1 MGEPSNSDDV
11 KKATDNAPGFESGA
25 FEALEND
32 FQEVLQELVGDKSL
46 ERFRNEY
53 DKLHRALKKSHESEK
68 RLIKKCRELNQEI
81 VANAAKV
88 QTALKLSQEDQN
100 TIASLKREIEKA
112 WKMVDAA
119 HEKEGRARETIQQLK
134 HEIQNLSRLVEQG
147 AGLSIGQENTV
158 NELVKVK
165 QDLAKEKEAQAAQ
178 IQSLAKEITQ
188 YLAKLENIE
197 GEVAAAHEEM
207 EALKEVIHQRKLE
220 AEKEGKKD
228 EKLEAEVRTLREA
241 LEAKQQAIKDKVTGL
256 ARTQDGC
263 TKLEILLREERGKTD
278 KNGKE
283 TDALSGKTTKL
294 IRECEEAQHA
304 LQQMVTEGAQR
315 QVELKLCQEEKVR
328 TEAEL
333 KRILKTAEVAEK
345 ALEAKR
351 KELLADEK
359 DRDAAKLEIIA
370 LDEKLEAAKEAHEKE
385 RRELDDLLRERDLQ
399 NKKLILAS
407 GVTAKQMDQVLM
419 CENTR
424 RNLELEI
431 SGFKTEAHMQRKQL
445 YLLEKEGEKY
455 GAEAAEARGKYNQ
468 ALDEVRVRE
477 MSIIQLQKRIAE
489 GEAKLKQQQALYEAV
504 RSDRNLYSKNLVES
518 QDEIAE
524 MKRKF
529 KIMNHQIEQLKEEI
543 HIKDQNLVRE
553 HFDRMKVEKE
563 KELLR
568 DHLGKLRTREQQ
580 SEDYVAQMLA
590 ETTKLNT
597 IINEADKEHQRQRK
611 ECEVVVNERDILG
624 TQLIRRNEE
633 LSLLYEKIRIQQ
645 SNLQKGEQQYKV
657 RVKDIRALKRRI
669 RELGGQLGGV
679 ASQKGSVETL
689 RNEVYQ
695 LQREL
700 LHERTKVRAL
710 SEELENPMNVH
721 RWRKLE
727 GSDPATYELVQK
739 THMLQKRLIEKSEE
753 VLDKDLLIRHKEKL
767 YLELKNILAR
777 QPGPEVAEQ
786 LSTFQASLVERAK
799 QMEQLEAELS
809 MSHTQASEYK
819 YEIARISKELQEVKK
834 KFYDQRKRE
843 QHAAEVRRAE
853 RAIPTEL
860 LVQEARSTLNR
871 FTGGGFNLNMPGT

>member
-1 MGEPSNSDDV
+1 MGEPSGASDDE
-11 KKATDNAPGFESGA
+11 KKSLDAPGFESGA

-46 ERFRNEY
+46 ERFRSEY

-119 HEKEGRARETIQQLK
+119 HEKEGRAKETIQQLK

-165 QDLAKEKEAQAAQ
+165 QELGKEREAQAAQ
-178 IQSLAKEITQ
+178 LASLAQEINS
-188 YLAKLENIE
+188 YLSKLEGIQAE
-197 GEVAAAHEEM
+197 TAAANEEM
-207 EALKEVIHQRKLE
+207 AALKEVIATRKKE
-220 AEKEGKKD
+220 SEKEGAKK
-228 EKLEAEVRTLREA
+228 EKLEEEVRQMRAA
-241 LEAKQQAIKDKVTGL
+241 LEARQQEIKDKVTAL
-256 ARTQDGC
+256 ARSQDGV
-263 TKLEILLREERGKTD
+263 TRLEIMLREERGKTD
-278 KNGKE
+278 KSAKDA
-283 TDALSGKTTKL
+283 DALNGKTTKL
-294 IRECEEAQHA
+294 VRECEEAQHA

-315 QVELKLCQEEKVR
+315 EVELKLRREERERV
-328 TEAEL
+328 TAEL
-333 KRILKTAEVAEK
+333 ERIQKTGEVAGKKLAVKKKEK
-345 ALEAKR
+345 E
-351 KELLADEK
+351 ADEA
-359 DRDAAKLEIIA
+359 DREAAKQEIVE
-370 LDEKLEAAKEAHEKE
+370 LDEKLETARGAHEKE
-385 RRELDDLLRERDLQ
+385 RRELDELLRERDIL
-399 NKKLILAS
+399 NKKLIIAA
-407 GVTAKQMDQVLM
+407 GVNTKQMDQVKVN
-419 CENTR
+419 ENTR

-431 SGFKTEAHMQRKQL
+431 SGYKTEAHKQRKQL
-445 YLLEKEGEKY
+445 YLLEKDGEKY
-455 GAEAAEARGKYNQ
+455 GAEAAEARTKYQQ
-468 ALDEVRVRE
+468 ALEEVKVRE

-504 RSDRNLYSKNLVES
+504 RSDRNLYSKNLIES

-543 HIKDQNLVRE
+543 HVKDQNLVRE

-590 ETTKLNT
+590 ETTKLNA
-597 IINEADKEHQRQRK
+597 IINEADKERQRQRK

-633 LSLLYEKIRIQQ
+633 LALLYEKIRIQK
-645 SNLQKGEQQYKV
+645 STLQKGEQQYTV
-657 RVKDIRALKRRI
+657 RTKEISTLKRRI
-669 RELGGQLGGV
+669 RELGGQLSAVGS
-679 ASQKGSVETL
+679 AKGSVETL

-753 VLDKDLLIRHKEKL
+753 VVDKDLLIRHKEKL

-786 LSTFQASLVERAK
+786 LSTYQASLSERAK
-799 QMEQLEAELS
+799 QMEQMEAELS

-819 YEIARISKELQEVKK
+819 YEIARINKELREVKK

-843 QHAAEVRRAE
+843 QHLAETRRSE
-853 RAIPTEL
+853 RAVPTEL

-871 FTGGGFNLNMPGT
+871 FTGGGFNLNMSGT